1 MKLKPFGC
9 TVFHLLHPSFKMP
22 SPKDFNFAYGFRPIY
37 YFSRIFGLMPF
48 TFVYNSKGKID
59 GLKVGLV
66 DILWLIISI
75 TINLTMAFMILGST
89 QYLYYVKSTSFILEG
104 VDYFLLLVAAILNT
118 TIIGF
123 GICIASKLV
132 GVLKNIDSFDDNV
145 RVPFHLLQKYF
156 VLSETIFRSKKSES
170 ILTT

>member
-37 YFSRIFGLMPF
+37 YSSRIFGLMPF

-59 GLKVGLV
+59 GSKVELV

-89 QYLYYVKSTSFILEG
+89 QYLYYVKSTSI
-104 VDYFLLLVAAILNT
+104 VH
-118 TIIGF
+118 F
-123 GICIASKLV
+123 GRRW
-132 GVLKNIDSFDDNV
+132 SFSSTGRCYSQHYNHWV
-145 RVPFHLLQKYF
+145 WYMHCLQ
-156 VLSETIFRSKKSES
+156 TRRSSQEYR
-170 ILTT
+170 